1 MATNEKGLGSNW
13 NDVLAS
19 CKLNK
24 FENGLQNLQLSN
36 SGH

>member
-1 MATNEKGLGSNW
+1 MATNEKELGSNGT
-13 NDVLAS
+13 DVLAS
-19 CKLNK
+19 CKVKK